1 MEVLISAG
9 EARPESRSRQRLP
22 KAADAPRSRSEDG
35 FYRRLLHL
43 KNDRRLMLRFL
54 EERDR
59 QDLIDLFQQAA
70 GEDVW
75 FFKHDLRNRSL
86 LNYWLNHLD
95 DGRLLPLVAVDLDGQ
110 RLMAAATLLR
120 GKHTAQHIGEIKL
133 FIAKPFRNLGLGSIL
148 LDELIRLGK
157 QEKLHWLKAEVVA
170 DQKQLVKALQR
181 RGFQIRATLEDFFM
195 GLNGETYDV
204 FLMMLLTREDS
215 SA

>member
-1 MEVLISAG
+1 MEVLINTG
-9 EARPESRSRQRLP
+9 KARPDPGSRQRLP
-22 KAADAPRSRSEDG
+22 KETDSSRSQSEYDY
-35 FYRRLLHL
+35 YRRLLHL
-43 KNDRRLMLRFL
+43 KNDQRIILRFL
-54 EERDR
+54 QERDR
-59 QDLIDLFQQAA
+59 HDLIDLFQQAA

-95 DGRLLPLVAVDLDGQ
+95 YGRLLPLVAVDPEGQ

-133 FIAKPFRNLGLGSIL
+133 FIAKPFRNLGLGSLL
-148 LDELIRLGK
+148 LDELIRLGR

-170 DQKQLVKALQR
+170 DQEQLVKALQR

-195 GLNGETYDV
+195 GQNGETYDV
-204 FLMMLLTREDS
+204 LLMMLLTREDKPD
-215 SA
+215 